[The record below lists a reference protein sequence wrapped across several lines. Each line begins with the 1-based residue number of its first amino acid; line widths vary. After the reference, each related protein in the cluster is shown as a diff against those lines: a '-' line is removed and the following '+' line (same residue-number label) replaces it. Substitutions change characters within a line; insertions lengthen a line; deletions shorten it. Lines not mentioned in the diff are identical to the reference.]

1 MKDLQISLDNQS
13 GDRSSSSTLRLR
25 TIFAEL
31 SEMFS
36 YVLTTC
42 STESNMVYDSESV
55 TIPLLPSCYCG
66 VSNFQDGKSVIMH
79 FL

>member
-1 MKDLQISLDNQS
+1 MRNLQISLDNQS
-13 GDRSSSSTLRLR
+13 EDRSSNSTLRLR
-25 TIFAEL
+25 TIFVEL

-55 TIPLLPSCYCG
+55 TIPLLPSWYCG
-66 VSNFQDGKSVIMH
+66 VSNFQDEKSVIMY
-79 FL
+79 FF